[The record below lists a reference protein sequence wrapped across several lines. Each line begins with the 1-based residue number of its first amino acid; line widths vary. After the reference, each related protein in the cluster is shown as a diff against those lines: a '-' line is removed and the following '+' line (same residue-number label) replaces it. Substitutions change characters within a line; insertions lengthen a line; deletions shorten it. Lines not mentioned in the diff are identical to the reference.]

1 MILPQFA
8 TYINPVLTT
17 LQGLGGSARPREVV
31 EKVAETLAVPDSVRE
46 ERLAD
51 GRTPRFD
58 NQVHWARHYLA
69 STGYIDR
76 SRRGVW
82 TLTDKGLQSDPLNG
96 SEIRA
101 LVDAVQATARGD
113 GLPAPAAVQGA
124 AASVEDEPTEA
135 PPDAAPGDYREQVLE
150 VVRGLPPAGFE
161 RLCQRLLRESGFE
174 QVTVTGRS
182 GDGGIDGDG
191 LLLVNK
197 FVSFRVLFQCKRYQ
211 GSVGAPVVRDFRGA
225 MMGRADKGI
234 ILTTGT
240 FTPDATRE
248 ARRDGAPPIELVDGE
263 RLVGLFEELE
273 LGLKPRTTYDV
284 DSTFF
289 DDFRR

>member
-1 MILPQFA
+1 MALPQFA

-17 LQGLGGSARPREVV
+17 LQGLGGSARAPEVV
-31 EKVAETLAVPDSVRE
+31 EKVAEALAVPDSVRE
-46 ERLAD
+46 ERHAN

-69 STGYIDR
+69 GTGYIDR

-82 TLTDKGLQSDPLNG
+82 TLSEKGLQSKPL
-96 SEIRA
+96 SEPEIRA

-113 GLPAPAAVQGA
+113 GAAPPAGTGRVLTA
-124 AASVEDEPTEA
+124 EDEPTES
-135 PPDAAPGDYREQVLE
+135 PPDAAPGDYREQVLD
-150 VVRGLPPAGFE
+150 VVRQLPPAGFE

-211 GSVGAPVVRDFRGA
+211 GSVGSSIVRDFRGA
-225 MMGRADKGI
+225 MMGRADKASSS
-234 ILTTGT
+234 
-240 FTPDATRE
+240 PRARSPQTRR
-248 ARRDGAPPIELVDGE
+248 ARRAGTALRPSSW
-263 RLVGLFEELE
+263 
-273 LGLKPRTTYDV
+273 
-284 DSTFF
+284 STVSA
-289 DDFRR
+289 